1 MLKNHIAMI
10 TGCSGGIGL
19 KTLEIF
25 SKNNADIIACSR
37 KLNKS
42 FEDFCRKLEK
52 KYQNKIYNYYFDVL
66 DEKNFKEQID
76 DINQNHQNIDV
87 LVNAAGQVSN
97 DLFQMTTYNKFKEIF
112 EINYFSQIKIIQ
124 FVLKK
129 MTKNKRGSIVNIS
142 SSSAFEYNVGRS
154 AYSSSKSAII
164 ALSNVLSREVGRY
177 NIRVNTVSPG
187 LTNTKMLHESS
198 TKETIDQKIKEIS
211 LKRIA
216 EPEEIAKTI
225 LFLASDQSS
234 YVTGEVL
241 KVDGGL

>member
-1 MLKNHIAMI
+1 MLKNHTAMI
-10 TGCSGGIGL
+10 TGSSGGIGSR
-19 KTLEIF
+19 TLEIF
-25 SKNNADIIACSR
+25 SKNNANIIACSR
-37 KLNKS
+37 RQEKN
-42 FEDFCRKLEK
+42 FEDFCRKLEE
-52 KYQNKIYNYYFDVL
+52 KYKNKIYNYYFDIL
-66 DEKNFKEQID
+66 DEENFKIQLNQI
-76 DINQNHQNIDV
+76 NLNHQNIDI

-112 EINYFSQIKIIQ
+112 DINYFSQIKIIQ
-124 FVLKK
+124 FVIKK
-129 MTKNKRGSIVNIS
+129 MIKNKKGSIINIS
-142 SSSAFEYNVGRS
+142 SSSAFEYNIGRS

-187 LTNTKMLHESS
+187 LTNTKMLNESS
-198 TKETIDQKIKEIS
+198 TKEIINQKIKEIS
-211 LKRIA
+211 LKRVG